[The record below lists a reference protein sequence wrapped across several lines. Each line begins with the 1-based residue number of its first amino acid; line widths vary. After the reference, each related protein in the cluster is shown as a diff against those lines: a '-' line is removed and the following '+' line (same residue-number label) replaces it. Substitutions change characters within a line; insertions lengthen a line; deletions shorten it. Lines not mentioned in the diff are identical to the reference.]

1 MIGRTNTGG
10 GGGGLAFRVLG
21 GTSAPSSPKPND
33 IWVNTSEKIT
43 SYIFS
48 ATEPENPV
56 EGIVWFFTGTFSA
69 VAFNA
74 LKKNNI
80 TVCPTGAKQFIG
92 GAFVGVVAETYLNG
106 AWKPWG
112 RLPGEYQEVEYIQT
126 TGAQYI
132 DTGIVPSDNTYQV
145 STKIVLT
152 TTEQNIVV
160 LGTNDSTHYQL
171 TPFSGKWYVG
181 KNGKETG
188 YGSYSATVGQEYVID
203 FNDSSNGVV
212 VNNET
217 LCTGQTFM
225 STASIKMARRGDGT
239 ASNGKYKY
247 FYFKLLNNKTGE
259 LLMDLVPCYRRSDSV
274 AGMYDLV
281 SKKFFANNG
290 TGTFIVGGD
299 VY

>member
-1 MIGRTNTGG
+1 MAIGRTNAGG
-10 GGGGLAFRVLG
+10 AGGAALNFKVVANPQPV
-21 GTSAPSSPKPND
+21 SPAENT
-33 IWVNTSEKIT
+33 IWVDTDRINNW
-43 SYIFS
+43 YFS
-48 ATEPENPV
+48 ATQPENLQ
-56 EGIVWFFTGTFSA
+56 EWDMWFLVDADSA
-69 VAFNA
+69 VSFNA

-80 TVCPTGAKQFIG
+80 TVYPISAKQYVS
-92 GAFVGVVAETYLNG
+92 GALVVVTAKTYQSG
-106 AWKPWG
+106 EWVDWG
-112 RLPGEYQEVEYIQT
+112 RLPGEYREVEYIQA
-126 TGAQYI
+126 TGSQYI

-145 STKIVLT
+145 STKIVST

-160 LGTNDSTHYQL
+160 LGTNDSSHYQL

-217 LCTGQTFM
+217 LCTGQTFG

-247 FYFKLLNNKTGE
+247 FYFKVLNNTTGE

-281 SKKFFANNG
+281 SKTFFANAG

-299 VY
+299 V